1 MPKIPQTQK
10 VKIFI
15 HFSPYTQEVEL
26 CTTNM
31 SNLGWPL
38 IGEQECVVEIPEIDP
53 VDVAIAQQQAKV
65 DELVSKQ
72 EKCEEEI
79 KEAFAVLNRLRI
91 KRETGG
97 DEYA

>member
-10 VKIFI
+10 VKIYI
-15 HFSPYTQEVEL
+15 HLSPYTNEIKL
-26 CTTNM
+26 CSASM

-38 IGEQECVVEIPEIDP
+38 IGEQECVVEIPEIDQ
-53 VDVAIAQQQAKV
+53 VDISIARQQAIV
-65 DELVSKQ
+65 DELLSKQ

-79 KEAFAVLNRLRI
+79 KEAFAALNRLRV